1 MTYKQSNCILA
12 EAEIQA
18 VCVSMASNVYNLL
31 HVHSTE
37 TMPSIIMCLK
47 NIQHT

>member
-18 VCVSMASNVYNLL
+18 VCVSMASTVYNLL